1 MARAAGG
8 RTASRAPSMSDHDPD
23 RQAPDERAERAAR
36 RAPSGDRRFA
46 SLEQRL
52 REALAK
58 RRDREPPQAA
68 QDGRGQALGLAF
80 RIAAELAAGLGL
92 GVLAGWQ
99 LDRLFGTRPW
109 LLIILTLLGAAGG
122 LWNVIRTAERM
133 HRLDVEASADR
144 GRRLDGK
151 TKR

>member
-1 MARAAGG
+1 
-8 RTASRAPSMSDHDPD
+8 MSDHDPD
-23 RQAPDERAERAAR
+23 RQAPDECEQRAAR
-36 RAPSGDRRFA
+36 RAASGDRRLE
-46 SLEQRL
+46 SLDQRL
-52 REALAK
+52 GEALAK
-58 RRDREPPQAA
+58 RRNREPQQAGP
-68 QDGRGQALGLAF
+68 DGRGQALGLAF

-133 HRLDVEASADR
+133 HRLNMEASADR
-144 GRRLDGK
+144 DRRLDG
-151 TKR
+151 